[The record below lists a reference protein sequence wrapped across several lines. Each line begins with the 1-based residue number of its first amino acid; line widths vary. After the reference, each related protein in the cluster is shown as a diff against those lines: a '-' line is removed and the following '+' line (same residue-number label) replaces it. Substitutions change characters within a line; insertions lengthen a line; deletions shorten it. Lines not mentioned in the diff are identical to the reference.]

1 MRMLITYDVN
11 TEDKAGRRRL
21 RKIAQ
26 ACLDYGQ
33 RVQFSVF
40 ECDLPKEKWVLL
52 RTRLLDIFEPA
63 KDSLRFY
70 YLSTDDFEKA
80 EHHGIKPSVNFDEPL
95 II

>member
-1 MRMLITYDVN
+1 MKVLITYDVN
-11 TEDKAGRRRL
+11 TEDNAGRRRL

-26 ACLDYGQ
+26 TCLDYGQ

-40 ECDLPKEKWVLL
+40 ECDLPKEKWVLQ
-52 RTRLLDIFEPA
+52 RTRLLELYEPT

-70 YLSTDDFEKA
+70 FLSTDDFEKA
-80 EHHGIKPSVNFDEPL
+80 EHHGTKPSVNYDEPL